1 MQGWRLGTAATVPG
15 MPTADTVPGFA
26 HFLAEIARVPL
37 LSAAEELRLARRVER
52 GDLAAKQRMIEANLR
67 LVVHVAKAFQRAEHG
82 FTLPDLVQEGTLGL
96 VRAVEKFDP
105 RKGLRFSTYATIWI
119 RQSIARGIADKG
131 RAVRLPVSVDQRL
144 AALRKAER
152 RLTVELGRAATDAEL
167 AQALS
172 TGPGEVADLRD
183 AGRSTLSLQDPIG
196 PDGDAELGSLLAD
209 EVPSPHEQAESAV
222 LVEEVH
228 RLLATLDPRER
239 AVLEHRYGLG
249 TADAATRTETARR
262 LGLRRRDVAALEAL
276 ALRRL
281 GAVPAARALAA

>member
-1 MQGWRLGTAATVPG
+1 
-15 MPTADTVPGFA
+15 
-26 HFLAEIARVPL
+26 
-37 LSAAEELRLARRVER
+37 
-52 GDLAAKQRMIEANLR
+52 
-67 LVVHVAKAFQRAEHG
+67 
-82 FTLPDLVQEGTLGL
+82 
-96 VRAVEKFDP
+96 
-105 RKGLRFSTYATIWI
+105 
-119 RQSIARGIADKG
+119 
-131 RAVRLPVSVDQRL
+131 
-144 AALRKAER
+144 
-152 RLTVELGRAATDAEL
+152 
-167 AQALS
+167 
-172 TGPGEVADLRD
+172 VADLRD
-183 AGRSTLSLQDPIG
+183 AGRSTLSLQDPIE